1 LELLRLPGGEN
12 FANELLWFAEKGKD
26 YPVKVTG
33 VEIVP
38 DPVQPGSPATFKIS
52 ATTGKLFS
60 GRNFF
65 MRSLFPR

>member
-1 LELLRLPGGEN
+1 VKISLTN
-12 FANELLWFAEKGKD
+12 FLWFAEKGKD